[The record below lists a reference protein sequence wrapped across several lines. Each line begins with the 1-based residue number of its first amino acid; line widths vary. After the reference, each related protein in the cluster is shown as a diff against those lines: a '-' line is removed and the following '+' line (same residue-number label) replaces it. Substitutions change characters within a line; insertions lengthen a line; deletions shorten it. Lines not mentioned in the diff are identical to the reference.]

1 MNENPPPAAC
11 PCCGYYTL
19 TGAANY
25 EVCPICFWE
34 DIPQSD
40 LYARS
45 TSNRITLRKAQQ
57 NFADIGACEAEYGEL
72 VRQPTA
78 DDARIPNWR
87 PMEQRLRQQQHALLD
102 GFVHHRH
109 ELLEQLARFV
119 HDGLLRAIA
128 EADYGMNVEEHLAA
142 LRQIHAGQI
151 PVPIKWEPREVLEL
165 VRWSQP
171 DGPNGRG
178 EGKDAGRDGHLQR
191 AFACTALLLIAAE
204 PENSGRLMGSEK
216 DSIIQLIGSV
226 LALDL
231 KLQRPALRLLSERI
245 LTLDLGDAELPFFA
259 LGILL
264 LAAMLPH
271 IEPEHLG
278 KLGEWV
284 LAEEARLR
292 EELMHAWRPPTEQW
306 LFGLVSHNN
315 YQESWQA
322 TTVSILE
329 KVIPALPLSEALV
342 LRNII
347 ERIGM

>member
-1 MNENPPPAAC
+1 MNENPPSVAC
-11 PCCGYYTL
+11 PCCGYHTL

-78 DDARIPNWR
+78 DDARISNWR

-102 GFVHHRH
+102 GFVHHRAG
-109 ELLEQLARFV
+109 LLEQLARFV

-178 EGKDAGRDGHLQR
+178 EGKDAGRYGHLQR
-191 AFACTALLLIAAE
+191 AFACTALLLIASE

-231 KLQRPALRLLSERI
+231 KLQRPALRLLSERV

-264 LAAMLPH
+264 LAATLPDV
-271 IEPEHLG
+271 EPQQLG
-278 KLGEWV
+278 ELGEWV
-284 LAEEARLR
+284 LAEEARIR
-292 EELMHAWRPPTEQW
+292 AELLHTWRPPTQQW
-306 LFGLVSHNN
+306 LFGLASYNT
-315 YQESWQA
+315 YQESWQV